1 MTCRHLGRRRQVRP
15 RCDLAHADGGDT
27 NRRVLGRASVAG
39 ARASAPFTGVVGVAV
54 AATLAVCAVM
64 SSRTSAH
71 AQDARTPDPVPGVV
85 QRVKL
90 ASPGGEAMA
99 VVVDATPLAHTA
111 QLLPVDGA
119 GRIVA
124 AGDVAGQT
132 TAVLNRVEAALSS
145 VGSQMSRAV
154 KLNVYLADND
164 AASVVQRLI
173 DARFQPAPPAVTYV
187 TTRLPVEG
195 ALVGIDAIAT
205 VAGTTPKGAANDA
218 GAATPSNSTLAPVK
232 LGPAAPGAHSRIA
245 AAAVLPA
252 GSRVYVAGQAEKGDL
267 RAATRN
273 TMASLRATL
282 KFLELADAQIVQ
294 IKSFIMPM
302 AEVSQAEEEIRA
314 FFGDAQTPPLVWVE
328 WQSSSTTPIEIEL
341 IAAATPAK
349 DPAAAGPIEYL
360 TPPGMTTP
368 TIYSRVTRVHHPR
381 TIYTSGIW
389 GAAKADGHTQVVD
402 IFGALATLSTAA
414 GGDLQHLAKAT
425 YYVSDNDASQKL
437 NELRPKYYDPKR
449 PPAASKATVRG
460 VSRPDR
466 SITIDMIGTPK

>member
-1 MTCRHLGRRRQVRP
+1 MI
-15 RCDLAHADGGDT
+15 
-27 NRRVLGRASVAG
+27 
-39 ARASAPFTGVVGVAV
+39 
-54 AATLAVCAVM
+54 AALTVCAVVFLGHA
-64 SSRTSAH
+64 TAH

-111 QLLPVDGA
+111 QLLPVDGE
-119 GRIVA
+119 GRVVA

-132 TAVLNRVEAALSS
+132 TAVLKRVEMALSG
-145 VGSQMSRAV
+145 VGSQMSRVV
-154 KLNVYLADND
+154 KLNVYLAAND
-164 AASVVQRLI
+164 SAPVVQRLI

-205 VAGTTPKGAANDA
+205 VAGATTKGSTNDV
-218 GAATPSNSTLAPVK
+218 GAATETGAKLTPVK
-232 LGPAAPGAHSRIA
+232 LGPALTGAHSRIA

-282 KFLELADAQIVQ
+282 KFLELADAHIVQ

-302 AEVSQAEEEIRA
+302 ADVSQAEEEIRA

-341 IAAATPAK
+341 IAAAMPAK
-349 DPAAAGPIEYL
+349 NPAAAGPIEYL

-389 GAAKADGHTQVVD
+389 GSAKADGQTQVID
-402 IFGALATLSTAA
+402 IFGALTTLSTAA

-449 PPAASKATVRG
+449 PPAASKA
-460 VSRPDR
+460 
-466 SITIDMIGTPK
+466 